1 MASKEIITYEVT
13 DPAHDYTAKIPVG
26 VAKGDVDGPGLAVIG
41 GVHGTEYAAQDA
53 TVEFW
58 DEIDASTLKGS
69 VRVVLCAD
77 TAALEGHSAYVNP
90 IDGQNLNRMWPGD
103 PEGSLTQRIAHCIT
117 SEVIEK
123 CDAVIDVHGGE
134 WDEDIDCFI
143 ITHSTGDDDLDKRT
157 LDLSMALGFTYVEVT
172 DAHGPILGVG
182 TGSGEAVKGGRPALT
197 LEAGGTGLRERRFI
211 DAHKYALRNALRHL
225 GIVDGRAHLV
235 GWPTREARPWHP
247 DEDDQGRDLR
257 AGGEYRS
264 VDRAGPGVLPGSRLR
279 RERLGGDHGTRSR
292 DGARHDH
299 RQGHQAEWIRRQD
312 RCPLAR

>member
-1 MASKEIITYEVT
+1 MASKEIITYEVH
-13 DPAHDYTAKIPVG
+13 DPEHGYTASIPVG
-26 VAKGDVDGPGLAVIG
+26 VAIGDVDGPGLAVIG

-53 TVEFW
+53 VVEFW
-58 DEIDASTLKGS
+58 DEIDESQLRGS

-103 PEGSLTQRIAHCIT
+103 AEGSLTQRIAHRIT
-117 SEVIEK
+117 TEVIES

-143 ITHSTGDDDLDKRT
+143 ITHSTGDDELDAKT

-197 LEAGGTGLRERRFI
+197 LEAGGVGRRERRFI

-225 GIVDGRAHLV
+225 DIIDGDPVWWDGAPVKLDHGILIKTTQAGIYEPAVSIGQWMDAGDVFARVLDHEGHVKEEITVPEAGTVLDVIVARAIKAN
-235 GWPTREARPWHP
+235 GF
-247 DEDDQGRDLR
+247 
-257 AGGEYRS
+257 GGKI
-264 VDRAGPGVLPGSRLR
+264 GVL
-279 RERLGGDHGTRSR
+279 
-292 DGARHDH
+292 
-299 RQGHQAEWIRRQD
+299 
-312 RCPLAR
+312 